1 MKKVVID
8 SKLYTIK
15 NKEFEEL
22 ERLLTVLQLA
32 LSDEDIILF
41 FAYIIIAKILY
52 SNMVKVN
59 ILMEFILL
67 TVKKYRE
74 TIR

>member
-32 LSDEDIILF
+32 LSDEDIIPF
-41 FAYIIIAKILY
+41 FAYINYCKDIVLKYGEGKHIDGVY
-52 SNMVKVN
+52 STNG
-59 ILMEFILL
+59 
-67 TVKKYRE
+67 
-74 TIR
+74 

>member
-32 LSDEDIILF
+32 LSDEDIIPFLP
-41 FAYIIIAKILY
+41 I
-52 SNMVKVN
+52 
-59 ILMEFILL
+59 
-67 TVKKYRE
+67 
-74 TIR
+74 